1 MDGRGSDCDMDSEL
15 YQYFFATE
23 FVDMFPQTNGD
34 ILLQST
40 LVWSGSRKLTSIRTY
55 RATPRLAQYSAYYKN
70 FSGVLEVRTV
80 KAEYLVAMKLMSGR
94 KYKKDLSDVAG
105 ILYEQQLSGDP
116 LTYERIDRA
125 VCNLYGDWNA
135 ISEETKDLL
144 NRILACEN
152 LRALFVELSEDE
164 QTAKDALIEVEKKY
178 PSAVK
183 EDTADS
189 IIAIALQK
197 KKDREGR

>member
-1 MDGRGSDCDMDSEL
+1 MSCWRKSCVRGHRSCAIAGWRLYRNLCD
-15 YQYFFATE
+15 
-23 FVDMFPQTNGD
+23 
-34 ILLQST
+34 ST
-40 LVWSGSRKLTSIRTY
+40 LW
-55 RATPRLAQYSAYYKN
+55 
-70 FSGVLEVRTV
+70 
-80 KAEYLVAMKLMSGR
+80 
-94 KYKKDLSDVAG
+94 
-105 ILYEQQLSGDP
+105 
-116 LTYERIDRA
+116 
-125 VCNLYGDWNA
+125 
-135 ISEETKDLL
+135 

-164 QTAKDALIEVEKKY
+164 QTAKDALMEVEKKY